1 MLCGSL
7 RLITRLPANPSV
19 HASVC
24 VRACVCVCVRVC
36 ETNTVSMVVL
46 LLFQLRRRRFCALFM
61 PDSASPEIFQRPVY
75 WHILTAAPLRW
86 EREAKKSP
94 IRRPDDD
101 KEPGFPVT
109 NHPLWFLSFLWAV
122 NGGDDGQIAQL
133 SHWICVGG
141 R

>member
-24 VRACVCVCVRVC
+24 VCDTHC
-36 ETNTVSMVVL
+36 TNGCSAVVSAAAEANL
-46 LLFQLRRRRFCALFM
+46 CSFYARFCFTRNISEASL
-61 PDSASPEIFQRPVY
+61 SANFDRRP
-75 WHILTAAPLRW
+75 
-86 EREAKKSP
+86 AKRGTGSEKSP

-109 NHPLWFLSFLWAV
+109 NHPLSFLSFLWAV